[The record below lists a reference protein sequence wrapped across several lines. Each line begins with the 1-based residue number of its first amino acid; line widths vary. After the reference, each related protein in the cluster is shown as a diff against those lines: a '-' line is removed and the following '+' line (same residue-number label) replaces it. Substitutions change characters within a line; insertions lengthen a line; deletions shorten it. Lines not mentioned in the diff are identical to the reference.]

1 MYMVF
6 SYPALITVGRYRIG
20 RSDMR
25 NGLGHA
31 VGKDCHLTNRQALS
45 DLQQAGIRNQ
55 VGLPRLAEEID
66 AEICRDSERLRANG
80 RKNRDVHRENNK
92 LHQGPPRNVP
102 NETEIT
108 LLQKPPSARAP
119 V

>member
-80 RKNRDVHRENNK
+80 RKNRERHREISK
-92 LHQGPPRNVP
+92 PHPGPPTNAP
-102 NETEIT
+102 PPPDIT
-108 LLQKPPSARAP
+108 PLQHT
-119 V
+119 